1 MIPLIIYILCVY
13 MLLKAFEIFQ
23 NGILIR
29 KNLYDSERL
38 KDFFIVSVI
47 ISILAIIAAIIFIII
62 QLNTDIS
69 IAKNLLN

>member
-1 MIPLIIYILCVY
+1 MLPLIIYILCIY

-29 KNLYDSERL
+29 KNQYTSERI

-47 ISILAIIAAIIFIII
+47 ISILAIIAAIVFIII

>member
-1 MIPLIIYILCVY
+1 MLPLIIYILCIY

-29 KNLYDSERL
+29 KNQYTSERI

>member
-1 MIPLIIYILCVY
+1 